1 VRHTKATAI
10 ARRPKR
16 FMATALVL
24 GMLGGALGITLT
36 ALPAGA
42 STVSTVSFSS
52 SSYAAGATATWTAE
66 FTSSGT
72 GTLTAGQHVF
82 VTFVNTGFQLGAVS
96 SATLVSGFTGCASS
110 SAAAAAAGQTVTITL
125 GTGCALAANTT
136 ATVTIGNI
144 VNPAA
149 STYPGSDFTV
159 STSTDMTAGTPA
171 SAIVISTASS
181 ASITFSGSSNV
192 AGATNTTWTVG
203 FTSGAS
209 GPLGTGSTITVT
221 FPSSFIIPSVP
232 TITLLSGFSGSGGAS
247 ATATAGVVT
256 VTLRSGE
263 SLAINTPATLS
274 IAGITNPAAATYP
287 AADFSVATSA
297 PQATTTAAS
306 NVVITGLGSV
316 TFSGSSYVAGATA
329 TTWTVGFTSSA
340 SGALGTGSTI
350 TVTFPS
356 SFTIPASPTIA
367 LLSGFTG
374 SGGATAVASGGV
386 VTITLRSGESLAIN
400 TAATLSIAGIT
411 NPTAA
416 SYPASDFSVAT
427 SAPQAAAAPAA
438 AVVIT
443 GSATPLPLQIYGQDP
458 IGTSIAI
465 SQTEYPTA
473 GSASAVV
480 LARSDFFSDALAGG
494 PLAAAVHGP
503 MLLTEGAP
511 VSASLDPS
519 TQAEIQRV
527 LPAGGTVYILGGD
540 LALSP
545 NIDTTLGNLGYN
557 VVREAGTDEYAT
569 AVDIAQ
575 QLGNPSTI
583 FEATG
588 LSFYDALS
596 AVPAAIE
603 DHAAILLTDGS
614 TQAPETATY
623 LARYPGDVRY
633 AIGGPLAAYG
643 ADPTATPVYG
653 QDLFSTSAAVATQF
667 FPNATIYGAAT
678 AADFPD
684 ALGGG
689 VFMAT
694 GGRMGPLLL
703 VNQSAPLPVEITPYL
718 ASLAVG
724 TQGYVFG
731 GPLAVGADVLAALQ
745 AAVG

>member
-16 FMATALVL
+16 FMASALVL
-24 GMLGGALGITLT
+24 GLLGGALGIALT
-36 ALPAGA
+36 ALPASA
-42 STVSTVSFSS
+42 ATVSSVTFTGST
-52 SSYAAGATATWTAE
+52 YAASATATWTVG
-66 FTSSGT
+66 FTSSGS
-72 GTLTAGQHVF
+72 GSLSAGNQVN
-82 VTFVNTGFQLGAVS
+82 VTFPTGFQLPAS
-96 SATLVSGFTGCASS
+96 TTATLLSGFASCVS
-110 SAAAAAAGQTVTITL
+110 PSAAAATVGQVMHISL
-125 GTGCALAANTT
+125 GTGCTLAANTP
-136 ATVTIGNI
+136 ATLSIPNI
-144 VNPAA
+144 VNPATA
-149 STYPGSDFTV
+149 TTYPNTEFSV
-159 STSTDMTAGTPA
+159 STSADTATSPVA
-171 SAIVISTASS
+171 NVVITTASS
-181 ASITFSGSSNV
+181 ASITF
-192 AGATNTTWTVG
+192 A
-203 FTSGAS
+203 
-209 GPLGTGSTITVT
+209 
-221 FPSSFIIPSVP
+221 
-232 TITLLSGFSGSGGAS
+232 
-247 ATATAGVVT
+247 
-256 VTLRSGE
+256 
-263 SLAINTPATLS
+263 
-274 IAGITNPAAATYP
+274 
-287 AADFSVATSA
+287 
-297 PQATTTAAS
+297 
-306 NVVITGLGSV
+306 
-316 TFSGSSYVAGATA
+316 GSSYVAGAA
-329 TTWTVGFTSSA
+329 ATWTVGFTSSA

-356 SFTIPASPTIA
+356 SFTIPASPTVALLSGFSGSGTPTATAAGGVVVITLHGTEALGDSTPATLSIAGITNPAAATYPASDFSVATSAPQAATTAASNVVITGLGSVTFSGSSFVAGATGTTWTVGFTSSASGALGSGSTITVTFPSSFTIPASPTVA

-374 SGGATAVASGGV
+374 SGTPTATASGGV
-386 VTITLRSGESLAIN
+386 VVITLHGTEALADS

-519 TQAEIQRV
+519 TQTEIQRV

-596 AVPAAIE
+596 AVPA
-603 DHAAILLTDGS
+603 D
-614 TQAPETATY
+614 
-623 LARYPGDVRY
+623 
-633 AIGGPLAAYG
+633 
-643 ADPTATPVYG
+643 G